1 MEVVSKQQVDK
12 HCLSLLVVTQ
22 GGGTQTGVEE
32 ASVCVCVC
40 VAFVKVHGRVH
51 GGSYSTH

>member
-32 ASVCVCVC
+32 ASVCVCV
-40 VAFVKVHGRVH
+40 ALVKVHVRVH
-51 GGSYSTH
+51 GESYSIH